1 MRLGLLAVTIA
12 GAVLPRSVG
21 AQAPAVNAALTAWF
35 DSVEAA
41 PAAQLHQ
48 LDGASRT
55 GSGAVGEIRRDL
67 YQARAA
73 QVADDR
79 HLLVNTLT
87 ALDILAD
94 AHPHWAWPPLAL
106 ANAYADLAR
115 AHAPPLNLSDQ
126 RLGESHVDALWRYL
140 RDALR
145 DDSELAPAR
154 ALAIGIMVAGGDR
167 ELTSDE
173 HSILATLLLRPDPE
187 ADALL
192 VLARDLRRRFKYDSA
207 LSVFDASLAA
217 GGDVSRLALEQA
229 RTLRALE
236 RPGAAEHAY
245 WEGLQRMTP
254 TGREMYHFDLAWI
267 LTPDSL
273 AAFERLPDDAVLGWM
288 HRFWDERDAAAANH
302 PGERLLEHLRRWVIA
317 YANFRVNRPWRYTQ
331 MTRVEY
337 LFEGFIGPG
346 KGWDRCIAS
355 DEALYDLLSHEAPVH
370 PGDIRDREPLLDHR
384 GLIYLKHGQ
393 PWRTL
398 NGPTAL
404 MAVHDARNLAGGNPV
419 AEAEADAM
427 APPGNPVAETDSW
440 LYWFEGGWRLL
451 HFRGSNALGMFRPST
466 LSGYLPIT
474 PEMYLARA
482 GMMQE
487 YAAAAHAILHVAT
500 NNPLSC
506 LDEVQVAVA
515 KSREDAHTATTS
527 DSDTPI
533 ITAPWT
539 SAIQVFALGHGADHT
554 GKLLLS
560 FAFSGASLVGYP
572 GGNGRVRFPLHVR
585 IVAYNRA
592 TGESVALDTTRVM
605 TNQGPL
611 GPNRSLTGWFEMP
624 LGGGTWQVALRANEG
639 VDSAGAYMLHR
650 DLVVDAAP
658 GLSLS
663 DIVTGRDGA
672 GSWTATD
679 GMPFPLNVL
688 DAWTAG
694 GTARLFYEVRGLEAG
709 EEYQTLVELTPVGDT
724 RRTIVRFVTVDRAT
738 GPVDHVRKSL
748 GLEQLRPGRYRL
760 TVTVSHGNGSA
771 ARSRDLVIGKP

>member
-1 MRLGLLAVTIA
+1 MRLSLLAVTIA
-12 GAVLPRSVG
+12 GTVSPRILG
-21 AQAPAVNAALTAWF
+21 AQTPIESAALTAWF

-41 PAAQLHQ
+41 PPAQLHQ
-48 LDGASRT
+48 LDDASRA
-55 GSGAVGEIRRDL
+55 GSGAIGEIRRGL
-67 YQARAA
+67 YQARVAA
-73 QVADDR
+73 VAGDR
-79 HLLVNTLT
+79 RQLVNTLT

-94 AHPHWAWPPLAL
+94 AHSRWAWPALAL
-106 ANAYADLAR
+106 ANAYAGLAR
-115 AHAPPLNLSDQ
+115 AHAELLNLSDQ

-140 RDALR
+140 RDALH
-145 DDSELAPAR
+145 DDPELAPAR
-154 ALAIGIMVAGGDR
+154 TLAIGIMVAGGDR

-173 HSILATLLLRPDPE
+173 HAILATLLLRPDPE

-192 VLARDLRRRFKYDSA
+192 VLARDLRRRFRYDSA

-217 GGDVSRLALEQA
+217 GGDASRLALERA

-245 WEGLQRMTP
+245 WEGLERMTP
-254 TGREMYHFDLAWI
+254 AGREMYHFDLAWI

-302 PGERLLEHLRRWVIA
+302 PGERLLEHLRRWVVA
-317 YANFRVNRPWRYTQ
+317 YANFRVDRPWRYTQ

-337 LFEGFIGPG
+337 LFEGFIAPG
-346 KGWDRCIAS
+346 GGWDRCIAS
-355 DEALYDLLSHEAPVH
+355 DAGLYDLLSHEAPVH

-398 NGPTAL
+398 RPEVAL
-404 MAVHDARNLAGGNPV
+404 MAHKDAA
-419 AEAEADAM
+419 AETASDPMADA
-427 APPGNPVAETDSW
+427 ANHRPGNPVAETDSW
-440 LYWFEGGWRLL
+440 LYWIEGGWRLL

-466 LSGYLPIT
+466 LSGYLPID
-474 PEMYLARA
+474 PAMYVARA
-482 GMMQE
+482 SMMQE
-487 YAAAAHAILHVAT
+487 YAAAAHAILHISSY
-500 NNPLSC
+500 NPKSC

-515 KSREDAHTATTS
+515 KSRDDAHTATTS

-539 SAIQVFALGHGADHT
+539 SAIQVFALGHAAEHS

-560 FAFSGASLVGYP
+560 FAFSGPSLVGYP
-572 GGNGRVRFPLHVR
+572 GNNARLRFPLHFR

-592 TGESVALDTTRVM
+592 TGETVALDTTRVM
-605 TNQGPL
+605 TNAGPL
-611 GPNRSLTGWFEMP
+611 RPDQSLTGWFEMP
-624 LGGGTWQVALRANEG
+624 LTGGTWQVALRANEG

-663 DIVTGRDGA
+663 DIVTGRDGT
-672 GSWTATD
+672 GTWTATD
-679 GMPFPLNVL
+679 GAAFPLNVL

-694 GTARLFYEVRGLEAG
+694 GTARLFYEVRGLQPG
-709 EEYQTLVELTPVGDT
+709 EEYRTLVELTPVSDT
-724 RRTIVRFVTVDRAT
+724 RRAIVRFVTNDRA
-738 GPVDHVRKSL
+738 GGVVDHVRKSL
-748 GLEQLRPGRYRL
+748 GLEQLKPGRYRL
-760 TVTVSHGNGSA
+760 TVTVSHGSQSA